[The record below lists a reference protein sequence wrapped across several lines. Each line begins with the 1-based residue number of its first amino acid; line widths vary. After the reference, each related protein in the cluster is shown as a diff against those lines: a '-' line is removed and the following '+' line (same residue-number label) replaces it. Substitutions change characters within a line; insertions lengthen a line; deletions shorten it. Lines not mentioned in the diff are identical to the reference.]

1 MDSAFAELEADTD
14 IEESPDAAPAAAL
27 PTTAD

>member
-14 IEESPDAAPAAAL
+14 IEEAPDALGPDAIKDV
-27 PTTAD
+27 T